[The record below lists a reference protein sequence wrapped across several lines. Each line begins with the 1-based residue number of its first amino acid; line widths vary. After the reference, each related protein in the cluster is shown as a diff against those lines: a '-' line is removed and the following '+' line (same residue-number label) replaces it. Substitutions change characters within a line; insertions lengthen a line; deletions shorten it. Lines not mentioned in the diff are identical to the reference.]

1 MNAYDFKIS
10 FAYQLMDRLLDPRM
24 TSIIIIKNDN
34 PSIVYERNILHYIF
48 FNCII
53 SMIRIDMQNI
63 DSLFPIAIQ

>member
-34 PSIVYERNILHYIF
+34 PSIVYERNIFH
-48 FNCII
+48 
-53 SMIRIDMQNI
+53 
-63 DSLFPIAIQ
+63 